1 MLRGHPMPVQ
11 VCWPALASS
20 SSRGDAR
27 FALCR
32 AYNARSLRNK
42 RPTPGPGPLCPQ
54 RFWSSVTFSGDQSL
68 LSLSLS
74 LLYFNKTLLHKSTEW
89 SCLISGPR
97 LNSSPP
103 EAKNPSVFL
112 GSTTIFQWLKSD
124 QSSELLLLNWGI
136 SDYILLI
143 WHAEIGKQ

>member
-54 RFWSSVTFSGDQSL
+54 RFSSSVTFSGDQSL
-68 LSLSLS
+68 LSLSLAPFDAS
-74 LLYFNKTLLHKSTEW
+74 LHGCKAVLASHCS
-89 SCLISGPR
+89 
-97 LNSSPP
+97 NSSEVIPVP
-103 EAKNPSVFL
+103 ASIERMGLEGGSPAAPRFL
-112 GSTTIFQWLKSD
+112 LS
-124 QSSELLLLNWGI
+124 
-136 SDYILLI
+136 
-143 WHAEIGKQ
+143 IGLCPGHLFLAAVVLYVETETLF